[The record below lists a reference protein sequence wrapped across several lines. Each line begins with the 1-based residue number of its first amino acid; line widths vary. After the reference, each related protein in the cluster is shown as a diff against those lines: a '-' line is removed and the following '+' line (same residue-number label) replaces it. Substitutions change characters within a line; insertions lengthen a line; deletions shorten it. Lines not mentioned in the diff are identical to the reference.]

1 MSHGLT
7 LILCFN
13 EARTNQAGF
22 IVVDKIANKPLE
34 HGEKNYA
41 FIRFGGEN
49 NARSKCFDVSRE
61 GQHYFRQMYSCN
73 FERFLT
79 FRQTM

>member
-34 HGEKNYA
+34 YGEKITHLFDSEARTMHVPNA
-41 FIRFGGEN
+41 LMFQEKGNIILDKCIRVT
-49 NARSKCFDVSRE
+49 SKDF
-61 GQHYFRQMYSCN
+61 
-73 FERFLT
+73 
-79 FRQTM
+79 